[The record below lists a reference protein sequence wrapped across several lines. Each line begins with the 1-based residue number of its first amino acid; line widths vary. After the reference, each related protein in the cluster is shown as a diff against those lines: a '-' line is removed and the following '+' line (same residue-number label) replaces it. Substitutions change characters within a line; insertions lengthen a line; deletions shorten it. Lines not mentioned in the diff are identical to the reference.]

1 MQEAHVHQC
10 RSSPGGGRAAWRWR
24 AQHDG
29 NNSALHNL
37 SQTLFAQRGRLLAQ
51 SKCQGHMLGKDGD
64 WAGREWSLGER
75 VDQQRLW
82 GGHWGESEDK
92 NGILSASTDK
102 GSMFTWGWL
111 HMLSAV
117 VFLFFFNADSI
128 LSYFRKMFWIVGIQK
143 GSSTGTQRPYSK
155 YYIYLTK
162 KDFLLFS
169 NAYRLY
175 KYTYL
180 VVITAW
186 KLIAEFHSQQK
197 IK

>member
-1 MQEAHVHQC
+1 MCLYISLNQCCAAAPVQEAHVRQC

-117 VFLFFFNADSI
+117 VFLFFLMQI
-128 LSYFRKMFWIVGIQK
+128 LFWVISEKCSELSEFKRAAAQVLRGHIQ
-143 GSSTGTQRPYSK
+143 STIYISQKKTFFYSLMHTGC
-155 YYIYLTK
+155 INILT
-162 KDFLLFS
+162 
-169 NAYRLY
+169 
-175 KYTYL
+175 
-180 VVITAW
+180 W
-186 KLIAEFHSQQK
+186 W
-197 IK
+197 